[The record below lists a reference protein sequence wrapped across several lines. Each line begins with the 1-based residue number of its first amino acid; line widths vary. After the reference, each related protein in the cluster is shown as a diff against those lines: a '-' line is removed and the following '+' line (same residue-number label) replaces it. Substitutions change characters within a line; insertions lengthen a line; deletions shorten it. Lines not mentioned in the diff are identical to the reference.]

1 MLLEDPMYQLMLD
14 ESDREFALHWLKTQQ
29 VELIKDKDTKSTTD
43 VNEWDSSDFDWD
55 QKMYTMFKTRG
66 PFGAG
71 SGQVT
76 WSG

>member
-43 VNEWDSSDFDWD
+43 VNE
-55 QKMYTMFKTRG
+55 
-66 PFGAG
+66 
-71 SGQVT
+71 
-76 WSG
+76 